1 MNRRN
6 IIFSVIVV
14 VGILFDQWTKL
25 WVINNIRGPRQL
37 GSILPRELPII
48 PDWLSLVHVKNP
60 GAAMGMLQTFEYR
73 QHLFAVFTVIALVI
87 ILDLFRKLPKDDWF
101 LSTTMGLILSGAIG
115 NAIDRVRFQEVTDFV
130 KVYTEV
136 PWQKSWLINTFG
148 TNEWPSFNVAD
159 SALMVG
165 AFLFLIHYLFLEE
178 DEASGETTPVSDTSP
193 EQITAEE

>member
-6 IIFSVIVV
+6 IIFSLIVV
-14 VGILFDQWTKL
+14 IGVILDQWTKL
-25 WVINNIRGPRQL
+25 WVVRNIPVYRGE
-37 GSILPRELPII
+37 ITII
-48 PDWLSLVHVKNP
+48 PNWLSLVHVKNP

-73 QHLFAVFTVIALVI
+73 QHLFAVFTVIAFVI
-87 ILDLFRKLPKDDWF
+87 IIDLFRKLPKDDWF

-178 DEASGETTPVSDTSP
+178 DEANEKPETNSIPPSQQVTP
-193 EQITAEE
+193 EE

>member
-6 IIFSVIVV
+6 IIFSLIVV
-14 VGILFDQWTKL
+14 IGVILDQWTKL
-25 WVINNIRGPRQL
+25 WVVRNIPVYRGE
-37 GSILPRELPII
+37 ITII
-48 PDWLSLVHVKNP
+48 PNWLSLVHVKNP

-73 QHLFAVFTVIALVI
+73 QHLFAVFTVIAFVI
-87 ILDLFRKLPKDDWF
+87 IIDLFRKLPKDDWF

-148 TNEWPSFNVAD
+148 TSEWPSFNVAD

-178 DEASGETTPVSDTSP
+178 DEVNDSP
-193 EQITAEE
+193 EADSIPPSQQVTPEE

>member
-6 IIFSVIVV
+6 IIFSLIVV
-14 VGILFDQWTKL
+14 IGVILDQWTKL
-25 WVINNIRGPRQL
+25 WIVRNIPVYRGE
-37 GSILPRELPII
+37 ITII
-48 PDWLSLVHVKNP
+48 PNWLSLVHVKNP

-73 QHLFAVFTVIALVI
+73 QHLFAVFTVIAFVI
-87 ILDLFRKLPKDDWF
+87 IIDLFRKLPKDDWF

-136 PWQKSWLINTFG
+136 PWQKSWLLNTFG
-148 TNEWPSFNVAD
+148 TSEWPSFNVAD

-178 DEASGETTPVSDTSP
+178 DETNDNTETDSAPSS
-193 EQITAEE
+193 EQTLVEE